1 MRVKRRIFAILI
13 IALLVAGAIFAG
25 RAGIRSMKEEIN
37 ISSWFHK
44 KETIYF
50 WYSDD
55 TLTNYINSAAVAF
68 GEKEDVRVIPIFT
81 SDSNY
86 LEDINRASLHSEQI
100 PDAFIISNDSL
111 EKAYLA
117 GLTEEINDL
126 QGVCNENHFTKTAL
140 DAVTYKGKTVA
151 YPFSY
156 DTSILLYNATY
167 LYEWATQQAQKELAS
182 VDEEDAVQETDT
194 GAALDEKLV
203 EQKAQEYFAKAVPT
217 TVEGLLTIADSF
229 DAPEGV
235 EGVMKWDVSDIFHNY
250 WIVGNY
256 LIIGSDT
263 GDDATCI
270 DIENEQTVTCLEVY
284 QALNQFFSIESDT
297 ISYQSVMDDFINGRI
312 VFTIGTTDAV
322 KRMEEAKAEGLF
334 AYEYG
339 VATMPMINEELDS
352 RSLSVTNVV
361 AVNGYSQH
369 KELANKFA
377 AFLVD
382 EYAENLYERTGKVSA
397 NIKMNRDNDALQ
409 ICMQEYASSI
419 SLPKMME
426 IGNLW
431 LQLEAL
437 FAKVWNGAEVMP
449 LLQELSGQISTQLL
463 AK

>member
-1 MRVKRRIFAILI
+1 M
-13 IALLVAGAIFAG
+13 
-25 RAGIRSMKEEIN
+25 
-37 ISSWFHK
+37 
-44 KETIYF
+44 
-50 WYSDD
+50 
-55 TLTNYINSAAVAF
+55 
-68 GEKEDVRVIPIFT
+68 
-81 SDSNY
+81 
-86 LEDINRASLHSEQI
+86 
-100 PDAFIISNDSL
+100 
-111 EKAYLA
+111 
-117 GLTEEINDL
+117 
-126 QGVCNENHFTKTAL
+126 
-140 DAVTYKGKTVA
+140 
-151 YPFSY
+151 
-156 DTSILLYNATY
+156 
-167 LYEWATQQAQKELAS
+167 
-182 VDEEDAVQETDT
+182 DEEDAVQETDT